1 MFGPFGDLV
10 LFVALSFFALLI
22 YGLLFLVLVALT
34 TPDDKQV
41 DSD

>member
-10 LFVALSFFALLI
+10 LFAALSFFALLI
-22 YGLLFLVLVALT
+22 YGLVFLILLALF
-34 TPDDKQV
+34 TPDDRQV